1 MTRFKKFMNF
11 VYLAFLVAALAAVSL
26 VILGVA
32 ILINVSGFTVGT
44 PEGVWIVIAID
55 VVTFVAISI
64 FIDTLLTERY
74 RKKNGLSCEE
84 VADFKFIFR

>member
-1 MTRFKKFMNF
+1 MTRFKKF
-11 VYLAFLVAALAAVSL
+11 VYLAFLVVALAAVSL

-55 VVTFVAISI
+55 VVAFVAVSI

-74 RKKNGLSCEE
+74 RRKHGLPRHIEPE
-84 VADFKFIFR
+84 FPGFHQ